1 MDFIDAKGAEQIW
14 YQGFYIAPATG
25 NAIVRA
31 ACQVPAGA
39 WYPQEPGRGDIRLA
53 NLPDHGSA
61 TSNAPCASGQ
71 SDMRLS
77 TLPDPPVYI
86 KWVEF
91 SASGHDFDTDVR
103 EVRLLA
109 Q

>member
-1 MDFIDAKGAEQIW
+1 
-14 YQGFYIAPATG
+14 
-25 NAIVRA
+25 
-31 ACQVPAGA
+31 
-39 WYPQEPGRGDIRLA
+39 
-53 NLPDHGSA
+53 
-61 TSNAPCASGQ
+61 
-71 SDMRLS
+71 MRLS

-91 SASGHDFDTDVR
+91 SASGHDFDTEVR